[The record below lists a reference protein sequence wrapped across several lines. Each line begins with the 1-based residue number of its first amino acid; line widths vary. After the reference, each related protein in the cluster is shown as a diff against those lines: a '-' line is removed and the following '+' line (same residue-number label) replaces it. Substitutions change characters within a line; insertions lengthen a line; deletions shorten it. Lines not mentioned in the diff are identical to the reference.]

1 MPNILVIDDELSIR
15 ESFSLILE
23 EKYKVLLAASGE
35 VALKQVADQKL
46 DLAFL
51 DIRMPGMDGLETLKR
66 IKEINPDLEVV
77 MVTALN
83 DVSKA
88 NAAVKHGARDYV
100 VKPFDVNHIIK
111 LTEQILRKKAIIK
124 HGSQA
129 QKKAARLIPE
139 LIGQSDKITKVL
151 KTIEKIKN
159 YERVIILGEDGTEK
173 ETIAQMIHEKS
184 NRSDFPFYT
193 VYLSR
198 NMSPQKIKGL
208 FFGWGKGTS
217 TIALEAKSGLFEQ
230 IKMGT
235 IFINNLEALPAE
247 ILETISSGK
256 FSRLGSEAKIPIEA
270 RLIAGAGLNLPEEK
284 REFYEYFS
292 EVTIKL
298 PPLRERNSD
307 LPLLIN
313 HLFEKYIIQYGKEV
327 DVETRALEALA
338 NYSWPGNTFQL
349 ASIIER
355 LILSCANNK
364 ITLED
369 LPLDILINLAGSPGS
384 NFATT
389 FEQEYIKK
397 IFELNH
403 KSKEKTAAF
412 LEITPFLLEAKL

>member
-23 EKYKVLLAASGE
+23 EKYNVLLAASGE
-35 VALKQVADQKL
+35 VALKLVADQKL

-66 IKEINPDLEVV
+66 IKDINPDLEVI

-88 NAAVKHGARDYV
+88 STAVKYGARDYV
-100 VKPFDVNHIIK
+100 VKPFDVHHITK
-111 LTEQILRKKAIIK
+111 LTEQILRKKAILK
-124 HGSQA
+124 QGSQA
-129 QKKAARLIPE
+129 QKKAIRLPPE
-139 LIGQSDKITKVL
+139 LIGQNDKIVKIK
-151 KTIEKIKN
+151 KTIDQLKDN
-159 YERVIILGEDGTEK
+159 ERVIILGEDGTEK
-173 ETIAQMIHEKS
+173 EVIAQMIHEKS
-184 NRSDFPFYT
+184 NRRDFPFYT
-193 VYLSR
+193 AYLSE
-198 NMSPQKIKGL
+198 NTSPQKIKEF
-208 FFGWGKGTS
+208 FFGWGKGANTA
-217 TIALEAKSGLFEQ
+217 ALEAKSGIFEQ
-230 IKMGT
+230 IKKGT

-247 ILETISSGK
+247 ILETISSGE

-270 RLIAGAGLNLPEEK
+270 RLMAGAQGNLPEKK

-298 PPLRERNSD
+298 PPLRQRNSD

-313 HLFEKYIIQYGKEV
+313 HLFEKFIIQYGKEV

-349 ASIIER
+349 ASVIER
-355 LILSCANNK
+355 LILGCQNNN
-364 ITLED
+364 ISLED
-369 LPLDILINLAGSPGS
+369 LPIDILINLAGSPGS
-384 NFATT
+384 NFTT
-389 FEQEYIKK
+389 AFEKEYIKR

-403 KSKEKTAAF
+403 QNKEKTATF